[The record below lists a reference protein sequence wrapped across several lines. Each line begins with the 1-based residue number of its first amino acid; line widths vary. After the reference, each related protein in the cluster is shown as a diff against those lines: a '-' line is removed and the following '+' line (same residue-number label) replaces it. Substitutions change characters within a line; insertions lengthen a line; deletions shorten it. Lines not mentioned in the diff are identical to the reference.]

1 MATTHVSLAVPP
13 TTNPDSI
20 LPAPPS
26 ANPVS
31 IPIATDLQQAAADPT
46 DKVAPVPTVS
56 RAPIHPISSTS
67 SIESAPPL
75 LSLVANQP
83 MQTRYRA
90 DVSHV
95 IPSTQML
102 FYTLAEMDSLM
113 SSTHRFVSSSPNW
126 IPYVS
131 QLYVS
136 VLFYYAVLRAQRS
149 AGKISPEQE
158 QFLDIMERQYEA
170 RSLRVPGPLVPFF
183 EALGATSGPTTRY
196 GNVTY
201 GIPSNLE
208 VSQATSFCP
217 VNRSFLLLPNA
228 ILILDQMI
236 QTLLIPGNVADA
248 TDYWYTNIFGAAA
261 HNNEETRALMLI
273 PHARNNPTASHN
285 QVRAFI
291 GQNTQWRPI
300 LPFNEA
306 GNASQYT
313 VGNNNDH
320 LSMLQFLGFNGIGAN
335 ANTTYRWFNRISS
348 TMQVYSA
355 FFNNSV
361 PLASISNV
369 SSGAIYVTARFLGTA
384 QNIASLTPIIVTR
397 PIYNIA
403 VGIRYR
409 NYPIAG
415 CQVIYEH
422 SIDTLDS
429 AAEQLGALGQFN
441 TDWTALTADIRPA
454 RANIAIG
461 PAFELPVARSSH
473 AVDLTPLIG
482 SNIASYYH
490 SHNHLKVEQRP

>member
-1 MATTHVSLAVPP
+1 MATNHVSLAVPP
-13 TTNPDSI
+13 PTNPDSI
-20 LPAPPS
+20 QPAPPS
-26 ANPVS
+26 ANPAS
-31 IPIATDLQQAAADPT
+31 IPVAVDLQHAAADPT
-46 DKVAPVPTVS
+46 DKVAPVPSVS

-67 SIESAPPL
+67 SVESAPPL

-102 FYTLAEMDSLM
+102 FYTLSEMDTLM
-113 SSTHRFVSSSPNW
+113 SATHRFVSSSPNW

-201 GIPSNLE
+201 GIPSDLN
-208 VSQATSFCP
+208 VSQNTFYCP
-217 VNRSFLLLPNA
+217 ANRSYLLLPNV

-236 QTLLIPGNVADA
+236 QVFTLPGNVVDA
-248 TDYWYTNIFGAAA
+248 TDYWYVSIFGAAA
-261 HNNEETRALMLI
+261 HNNEDTRALMLI
-273 PHARNNPTASHN
+273 PHARNNPTVSHN

-300 LPFNEA
+300 LPFDAA

-313 VGNNNDH
+313 VGNNADT
-320 LSMLQFLGFNGIGAN
+320 LSMLQFLGFYGVGAN
-335 ANTTYRWFNRISS
+335 ANVPYRWFSRISS

-369 SSGAIYVTARFLGTA
+369 STGAIYVTARFLGTA
-384 QNIASLTPIIVTR
+384 QNIASLTPNPVVVR
-397 PIYNIA
+397 PVYNN
-403 VGIRYR
+403 VGVPRYR

-415 CQVIYEH
+415 CQAIYQH
-422 SIDTLDS
+422 SVEKLDS
-429 AAEQLGALGQFN
+429 TAEQLGALAQFN
-441 TDWTALTADIRPA
+441 TDWSALTEAIRPA
-454 RANIAIG
+454 RANIVFG
-461 PAFELPVARSSH
+461 PGFEHPVIRSSN

-490 SHNHLKVEQRP
+490 NHNHLKVEQ